1 MTILYILR
9 NHDKI
14 EQEACERILAARAK
28 LNDERERIY
37 ARFGG
42 TMKFTDEVFSGT
54 RDPDAKI
61 AAAMDELLLAEQEYI
76 DAVAEHRETLN
87 AVNDVAQAVW
97 KMPEPYRALFISLYY
112 KGEEVTLSEWETR
125 QRIDEGLFILQKY
138 LNPLERKEKP

>member
-14 EQEACERILAARAK
+14 EQEACEHILAARAK

-42 TMKFTDEVFSGT
+42 SMKFTDEVFSGT

-61 AAAMDELLLAEQEYI
+61 AAAIDEILVAEQEYI
-76 DAVAEHRETLN
+76 ARTAAYRTKLEVCAQVWDAVGRL
-87 AVNDVAQAVW
+87 
-97 KMPEPYRALFISLYY
+97 PEPYRELFVRGFYAG
-112 KGEEVTLSEWETR
+112 GEIKPEEKR
-125 QRIDEGLFILQKY
+125 RIDEGLFVLRKQ
-138 LNPLERKEKP
+138 LNALARPGKS